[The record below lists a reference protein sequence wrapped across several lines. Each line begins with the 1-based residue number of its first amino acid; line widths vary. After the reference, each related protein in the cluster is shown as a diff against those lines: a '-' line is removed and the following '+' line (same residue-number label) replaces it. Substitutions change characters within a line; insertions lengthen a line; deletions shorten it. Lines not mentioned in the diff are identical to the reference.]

1 MRFAR
6 AFTVCGPLMAGLC
19 ATLAQAAPQGAPP
32 AAPAA
37 PGPPALPAAPSVPKA
52 PAMPS
57 APALPK
63 APAMPSMPGAGG
75 APAAPTAASTP
86 EGAGAPAAAS
96 TLRPAIDGAGTSLST
111 DSTDEDDD
119 APRSD
124 LGKPDESGLPNTLPR
139 GLRRTARGTVEED
152 TGASAMLAIEDVST
166 SPVSGGV
173 NRSESVRTAPALALV
188 FTQAMLRARGYTNLS
203 EILDDLPSTDVQ
215 RSFGRNY
222 ALASFRGVRAGDGSV
237 PYVVVVDGMVMN
249 DVFTGDA
256 QLLASVP
263 MSNVERI
270 EVTFG
275 PAAAYFGQNAAL
287 AVINITTRNYDRRQA
302 LGDYG
307 ASLDARVSYG
317 GSGANVPYRA
327 LATKV
332 VDATAAY
339 VGREFV
345 FRVAARI
352 EAGYLDRSLRDQYA
366 FLSDAVY
373 SDGRL
378 WGRRLFEAYPT
389 FGGRFESP
397 DNKTALDARV
407 QFKDIEVGYQFYG
420 RESGQGV
427 AAAGDRMQTAMPVS
441 SFDDNVYVKHSL
453 NVSRD
458 TRAVTILRRQRSVV
472 DPTSAVLV
480 RRKGEPS
487 ASWDFATNPVDGP
500 MMYSY
505 AQTSFST
512 ALQSDFTSVL
522 ARNALLRKDELSL
535 SAGLRYAM
543 TEVAT
548 DLEISSAAAFPI
560 RHPLPSASE
569 CLTTPLVRPSRDE
582 EQLVPSM
589 PTPIAAGRDQEFI
602 GCTLGDRRGDS
613 DGRDPRHV
621 TRPDVFGSYLSARYE
636 FLEHHTVHV
645 GMRVDGSTASGSSAV
660 ASSRLAYVGT
670 FDAYALKLLY
680 GQAAVETSAYDR
692 VPDRLGSPFVVP
704 SPAKP
709 PTFERSQTAE
719 LQLEGAFNSLTAH
732 AGAYFNQIADPRSTF
747 DDAALR
753 ARQTV
758 GGELVVR
765 WVNGPV
771 RASAMYSRMFL
782 GREWG
787 TTAAGTEIERG
798 LGDIARDKAVLNAT
812 YTDGPFVMSAT
823 SRIIGAR
830 TTIPT
835 NPVAEIPAYVVLD
848 TNAILKNLPYQGLAF
863 GLRVSNVLDTQ
874 YAHPGIGMANAGI
887 GPATFLPN
895 GGYLGSLGVDSSIL
909 PQPRRTV
916 MVTVSYEQ

>member
-1 MRFAR
+1 MKFAR
-6 AFTVCGPLMAGLC
+6 ALTVCGPLMAGLC

-37 PGPPALPAAPSVPKA
+37 PALPAAPSLPKA

-63 APAMPSMPGAGG
+63 VPSLPAMPGAGAAPG
-75 APAAPTAASTP
+75 AAPATEAPV
-86 EGAGAPAAAS
+86 APAAAP
-96 TLRPAIDGAGTSLST
+96 TLRPAIDGAGTSLSS
-111 DSTDEDDD
+111 DSTEDDED

-139 GLRRTARGTVEED
+139 GLRRTARATVEED
-152 TGASAMLAIEDVST
+152 TGTSAMLAIEDMST

-173 NRSESVRTAPALALV
+173 NRSESVRTIPALALV
-188 FTQAMLRARGYTNLS
+188 FTHTMLRARGYTNLS
-203 EILDDLPSTDVQ
+203 EVLDDLPSTDVQ

-222 ALASFRGVRAGDGSV
+222 ALPSFRGVRSGDGSV

-249 DVFTGDA
+249 DVFSGDA

-263 MSNVERI
+263 MSNVDRV
-270 EVTFG
+270 EVTLG
-275 PAAAYFGQNAAL
+275 PSAAYFGQNAAL
-287 AVINITTRNYDRRQA
+287 AVINVTTRNYDKRQS

-317 GSGANVPYRA
+317 GSAANLPYRS

-352 EAGYLDRSLRDQYA
+352 EAGYLDRSVRDQYA

-373 SDGRL
+373 SDARL
-378 WGRRLFEAYPT
+378 WGRRLFDAYPN

-397 DNKTALDARV
+397 DNKSALDARV

-427 AAAGDRMQTAMPVS
+427 AAAGDRVQTAMPVT

-472 DPTSAVLV
+472 EPTSAVLI

-500 MMYSY
+500 VMYAF
-505 AQTSFST
+505 AQTSFMT

-548 DLEISSAAAFPI
+548 DLETSSAASFPI
-560 RHPLPSASE
+560 RHPLPNASD
-569 CLTTPLVRPSRDE
+569 CLTTPVVRPTREE

-602 GCTLGDRRGDS
+602 GCALGSYRGDS
-613 DGRDPRHV
+613 DGRDPLRV
-621 TRPDVFGSYLSARYE
+621 VRPDIFGSYLSARYE
-636 FLEHHTVHV
+636 FLEHHTVHA
-645 GMRVDGSTASGSSAV
+645 GMRVDGSTANGSSAV
-660 ASSRLAYVGT
+660 ASGRFAYVGT

-692 VPDRLGSPFVVP
+692 MPDRLGAPFVVP
-704 SPAKP
+704 SPAKA
-709 PTFERSQTAE
+709 PTVERSQTAE
-719 LQLEGAFNSLTAH
+719 LQLEGTFNSLTAH
-732 AGAYFNQIADPRSTF
+732 AGTYFYHVADPRSTF

-758 GGELVVR
+758 GGELVLR
-765 WVNGPV
+765 WANGPL

-787 TTAAGTEIERG
+787 STAAGTEFERG
-798 LGDIARDKAVLNAT
+798 LGDIAQDKAVLNAT

-830 TTIPT
+830 TTVPT
-835 NPVAEIPAYVVLD
+835 NPVAEVPAYMVLD
-848 TNAILKNLPYQGLAF
+848 TNAILRNMPYQGLAI

-874 YAHPGIGMANAGI
+874 YAHPGLGFANAGI

-895 GGYLGSLGVDSSIL
+895 GGYLGSLGIDSSLL